1 MWRLHLASEP
11 ASATSDR
18 LQLDACALYCALV
31 RYAASASSGGYEREQ
46 TLGGKLLYAGELD
59 SRGRA
64 MVIAGNV
71 SGCATLA
78 ATAELT
84 AQKLVIR
91 DGVVDFVVTSLDE
104 ALRIL
109 KNEVRKRATVA
120 VCVGAAPAAVE
131 LEMIERGVL
140 PDLMF
145 EGSAGE
151 RRDVPEFGTEFGSG
165 SGSGFGFGS
174 RRVEFTAPDADLA
187 FVTWQAAQA
196 AARWM
201 PRLDAIAMN
210 CLSADW
216 RAQRWIRLSP
226 LYCGRS
232 AQARRVVYCAL
243 DAARQIISRFEA
255 HVQAGEIGTEVSAG
269 LAIGGETE
277 AFRFMPV
284 TP

>member
-1 MWRLHLASEP
+1 MWRPLLAFDP
-11 ASATSDR
+11 TSATSDR
-18 LQLDACALYCALV
+18 LQLEACGLYCALIRDV
-31 RYAASASSGGYEREQ
+31 AGASIGDQEREP

-59 SRGRA
+59 PHGRA

-91 DGVVDFVVTSLDE
+91 EGVVDFVVTSLDE

-109 KNEVRKRATVA
+109 KNEIRKCATVA
-120 VCVGAAPAAVE
+120 VCVGAAPAGVE

-140 PDLMF
+140 PDLLF

-151 RRDVPEFGTEFGSG
+151 RRDVPEFGRGFGSGFGSG
-165 SGSGFGFGS
+165 S
-174 RRVEFTAPDADLA
+174 RKVELTAPDADLA

-201 PRLDAIAMN
+201 PKLDAIAMD
-210 CLSADW
+210 CLSAD
-216 RAQRWIRLSP
+216 RGAQRWIRLSP

-232 AQARRVVYCAL
+232 AQARRVLYCER
-243 DAARQIISRFEA
+243 DSARQIIGRFEA
-255 HVQAGEIGTEVSAG
+255 HVKDGEIGTEVSAG

-277 AFRFMPV
+277 VFRFMPV
-284 TP
+284 TA